1 MRWLR
6 HLIVATAN
14 LAEAEGR
21 ALRKVIFRVTFAL
34 ALLLA
39 FLAFAGAGF
48 GLALAAMF
56 RGLTDVWHPG
66 WALLTCAGVCVV
78 FAIGL
83 AWGTA
88 RLAK

>member
-1 MRWLR
+1 
-6 HLIVATAN
+6 
-14 LAEAEGR
+14 
-21 ALRKVIFRVTFAL
+21 VIFRVAFAL
-34 ALLLA
+34 ALLVAVLA
-39 FLAFAGAGF
+39 MAGTGL

-56 RGLTDVWHPG
+56 QGLSEVWHPG
-66 WALLTCAGVCVV
+66 WALLACAGVCVV